1 MVEIDIA
8 PVRSTNNV
16 IGSNTTTTNCP
27 PGQKC
32 VPLYL
37 LVCFAVLTTILIS
50 VHLFAVMIST
60 CILPHIDAAESEGPS
75 SGGIDSP
82 HYQLHKYI
90 ELAWGFSTVV
100 GIFLFLCEIIVLCW
114 VKFIIIDEYAALA
127 GTCTMIPVLVVF
139 MVFACHFYRR
149 LSRHEYHRH
158 SRQLSELKRMAEQ
171 NFKSP
176 NFGLGENSV

>member
-8 PVRSTNNV
+8 PVQSTNNI
-16 IGSNTTTTNCP
+16 IGSNTTTNCP
-27 PGQKC
+27 PGHKC

-75 SGGIDSP
+75 DGMESP
-82 HYQLHKYI
+82 HFELHKYI

-114 VKFIIIDEYAALA
+114 VKFITIDEYAALA

-139 MVFACHFYRR
+139 TVFACHFYRR
-149 LSRHEYHRH
+149 LSRHEYRRH
-158 SRQLSELKRMAEQ
+158 SRQINELKRMAHA
-171 NFKSP
+171 NLKGSGF
-176 NFGLGENSV
+176 NAGENTV